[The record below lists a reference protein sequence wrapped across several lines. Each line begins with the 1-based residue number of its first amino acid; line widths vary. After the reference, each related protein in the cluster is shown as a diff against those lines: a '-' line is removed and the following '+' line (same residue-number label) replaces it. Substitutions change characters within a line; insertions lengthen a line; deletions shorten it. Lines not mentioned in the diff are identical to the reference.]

1 LSRDE
6 LIEVNAMAVPRLK
19 NAGFASLVV
28 FDVENDVEYP
38 YEYF

>member
-6 LIEVNAMAVPRLK
+6 LIEVNAKVVLEDTPAW
-19 NAGFASLVV
+19 LV
-28 FDVENDVEYP
+28 FDVEYP